1 MHQILE
7 LCCHSVPGVSF
18 TRVCV
23 VFFFFLFLFVSLRL
37 SLAERNYDIGDQQL
51 LAIKL
56 ALEKWRY

>member
-7 LCCHSVPGVSF
+7 LCCHRVPGVSF

-23 VFFFFLFLFVSLRL
+23 CVVFFFVVVSLRL

-56 ALEKWRY
+56 ALEKWRH

>member
-7 LCCHSVPGVSF
+7 LCCHRVPGVSF

-23 VFFFFLFLFVSLRL
+23 CVFFVVSLRL

-56 ALEKWRY
+56 ALEKWRH